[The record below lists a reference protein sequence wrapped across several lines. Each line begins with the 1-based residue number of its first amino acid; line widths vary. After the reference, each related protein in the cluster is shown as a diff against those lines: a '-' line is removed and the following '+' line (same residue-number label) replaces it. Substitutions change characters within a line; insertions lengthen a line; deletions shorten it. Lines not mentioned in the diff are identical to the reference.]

1 MAERGVEMRVDK
13 WLKRLALVALI
24 FVLTGFGISAW
35 EKIASQSVQA
45 FNKWQYNQTVA
56 TKAYWEK
63 DYWLHHPKVSKRTDA
78 SLEDMS
84 E

>member
-1 MAERGVEMRVDK
+1 MAEGGQMKLLKGACLIALAFALSGV
-13 WLKRLALVALI
+13 
-24 FVLTGFGISAW
+24 GILEW
-35 EKIASQSVQA
+35 EKIAGQSVQA

-78 SLEDMS
+78 SLEDMT